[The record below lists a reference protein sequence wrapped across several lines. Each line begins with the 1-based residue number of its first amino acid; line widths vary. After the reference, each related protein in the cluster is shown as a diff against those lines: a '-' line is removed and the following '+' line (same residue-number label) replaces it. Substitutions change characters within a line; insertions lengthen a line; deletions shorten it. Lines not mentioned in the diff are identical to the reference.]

1 MDSMTDELTGLWNK
15 SYFDQRLAAELALGN
30 RGGRCLSVLLI
41 DLDHFAAVNDMLG
54 RDAGDTVLK
63 SAAKTLA
70 RCCRGE
76 DVVCRY
82 EGTKFA
88 VILLGATD
96 EIGARAGQRLCDTLA
111 NSWPNHDDKTVH
123 ITASIGIADSQ
134 TMPGTIVAQAER
146 ALLEAKAAGR
156 NRVAIAKPEFQTVGA

>member
-41 DLDHFAAVNDMLG
+41 DLDNFTAVNDMLG
-54 RDAGDTVLK
+54 RDTGDTVLK
-63 SAAKTLA
+63 SAARTLA

-82 EGTKFA
+82 DGTKFA

-96 EIGARAGQRLCDTLA
+96 QIAAGAAQRLCDTLA
-111 NSWPNHDDKTVH
+111 NSWPSHDDKTVH

-134 TMPGTIVAQAER
+134 CFPGTIVAEADR
-146 ALLEAKAAGR
+146 ALRQAKTAGR
-156 NRVAIAKPEFQTVGA
+156 NRVALAKPECQALLA